1 MTSAAGHPAIKL
13 QPEDWQAIK
22 DAGME
27 RPAKPASRSKVSGA
41 PTVNA
46 TIKTGTPIDTIN
58 KLVAKK
64 ELNVP
69 RRLRPRRPKGSRL
82 LSEVASALV
91 CCSTAAPAP
100 SL

>member
-1 MTSAAGHPAIKL
+1 MASAAGHPAIKS

-27 RPAKPASRSKVSGA
+27 RPAMPASRSKVSDG

-46 TIKTGTPIDTIN
+46 TIKTGTLIDTIN
-58 KLVAKK
+58 KPVMKK

-69 RRLRPRRPKGSRL
+69 RRLRPRRPTVSRL
-82 LSEVASALV
+82 LCA
-91 CCSTAAPAP
+91 
-100 SL
+100 